1 MTKTEQPFKI
11 KSLVYPVFLPSF
23 LFAVGEAALI
33 PVIPASAQAFGA
45 DLATAGFIAGV
56 GMLGTLFAD
65 IPAARVVNY
74 FGERKAMIYAAA
86 AAASGILFAVF
97 ATNLLMLS
105 IGIFI
110 TGACHAIFGLARHG
124 YIAEVVPVDKS
135 GRALANLGG
144 AFRGG
149 SYVGP

>member
-56 GMLGTLFAD
+56 GLLGTLFAD

-86 AAASGILFAVF
+86 VPQQFYIRQTHIVTL
-97 ATNLLMLS
+97 TPLLIEL
-105 IGIFI
+105 
-110 TGACHAIFGLARHG
+110 
-124 YIAEVVPVDKS
+124 
-135 GRALANLGG
+135 RALARFVPPRL
-144 AFRGG
+144 
-149 SYVGP
+149 